1 MSTNSIVTERALRE
15 IYLKPFQTV
24 QQICPP
30 WTYIS
35 SYNRVN
41 GIHISEDRRLLQD
54 VLRDEWGYDGLIM
67 LDWFAT
73 YSSSEAI
80 LAGLDLEMPGPSYAR
95 GDTIR
100 HAMAAGKL
108 KEYHLDGWVKQ
119 LLKLVKKVI
128 PLGLDGDTEE
138 KGDDNPETNKI
149 LRTLARESIVLLK
162 NENSILPL
170 DPRKST
176 AAIGPN
182 AAHAAFC
189 GGGSTMMTPYYA
201 ISPLE
206 GLKAQFKDVNYA
218 LGCAGW
224 KKLPPLSRLTETRD
238 GRPGIDMTVYLEPS
252 TVDGRRV
259 VDEMYVADSAMDFCD
274 YIPDDVKDGG
284 AFYADFTGTLRP
296 EVSAD
301 YEFSCNVLGTVR
313 IYVDSKLLIDN
324 ATSQTRGDS
333 FFGQGTRDE
342 VAKVFLEKGRKY
354 EIRADFGSLA
364 TSPLD
369 VPLASAF
376 GGGGLR
382 LGCSRVFDSQDEIKS
397 AVDLAKQCE
406 QVVLCVG
413 LNGEWELEGVDRQSM
428 NLPGLTEQLIRD
440 VVAAN
445 PRTAIVVQSGTPV
458 TMPWIDAVPAVLQAW
473 YGGNETGNAIADVV
487 AGVTSSSAK
496 LPLTF
501 PIRLEDNPTFL
512 NFGSQG
518 DRVLYGEDVF
528 VGYRF

>member
-1 MSTNSIVTERALRE
+1 
-15 IYLKPFQTV
+15 
-24 QQICPP
+24 
-30 WTYIS
+30 
-35 SYNRVN
+35 
-41 GIHISEDRRLLQD
+41 
-54 VLRDEWGYDGLIM
+54 
-67 LDWFAT
+67 
-73 YSSSEAI
+73 
-80 LAGLDLEMPGPSYAR
+80 
-95 GDTIR
+95 
-100 HAMAAGKL
+100 
-108 KEYHLDGWVKQ
+108 
-119 LLKLVKKVI
+119 
-128 PLGLDGDTEE
+128 
-138 KGDDNPETNKI
+138 
-149 LRTLARESIVLLK
+149 
-162 NENSILPL
+162 
-170 DPRKST
+170 
-176 AAIGPN
+176 
-182 AAHAAFC
+182 
-189 GGGSTMMTPYYA
+189 MT
-201 ISPLE
+201 
-206 GLKAQFKDVNYA
+206 
-218 LGCAGW
+218 
-224 KKLPPLSRLTETRD
+224 
-238 GRPGIDMTVYLEPS
+238 
-252 TVDGRRV
+252 
-259 VDEMYVADSAMDFCD
+259 MYVADSAMDFCD

-313 IYVDSKLLIDN
+313 IYVNSKLLIDN

-382 LGCSRVFDSQDEIKS
+382 LGCSRVFDSQDEIKG

-487 AGVTSSSAK
+487 AGVTRSSAK